1 MDEFMALEKMMAE
14 MSKAHSSAEDALHN
28 WLCEQTEDTELMKAI
43 LKDGKSIAGA
53 FAYCTQKAKEVA
65 KGCQAAMIDDDTVY
79 SWTKEY
85 FLRDDIKN
93 LPPVAKA
100 VAKTKAKATKP
111 KKSIKKGGE
120 EAQLSLFEL

>member
-43 LKDGKSIAGA
+43 LKEDKSIAGA

-120 EAQLSLFEL
+120 DAQLSLFEL

>member
-1 MDEFMALEKMMAE
+1 MALEKMLAE
-14 MSKAHSSAEDALHN
+14 MSKAHSPAEDALHN
-28 WLCEQTEDTELMKAI
+28 WLCEQTEDAELMSAI
-43 LKDGKSIAGA
+43 LKEDKSIKGA

-65 KGCQAAMIDDDTVY
+65 NGCQAAMIDDDTVY

-85 FLRDDIKN
+85 FVRDDIKN

-100 VAKTKAKATKP
+100 VAKTKAKATKATKP

-120 EAQLSLFEL
+120 DAQLSLFEL